1 MARFMGQCFR
11 LFLSLSPTPISL
23 TRRCCVGMVLL
34 VGTVKDA
41 PLHSREYVLQKC
53 VFVSA
58 DKWFFLLPLKQATN
72 IQKLP
77 IFSHYY
83 RFSEVVFLWKTLLRK
98 CSNSWLG
105 RAPIDPKD
113 RYYYTPHLTSPYSPI
128 QKSQKFSSPP
138 FEADAARWYIF
149 GRGA

>member
-58 DKWFFLLPLKQATN
+58 DKWFFFATKASDQYPKIAYLFALLS
-72 IQKLP
+72 
-77 IFSHYY
+77 F
-83 RFSEVVFLWKTLLRK
+83 F
-98 CSNSWLG
+98 
-105 RAPIDPKD
+105 
-113 RYYYTPHLTSPYSPI
+113 
-128 QKSQKFSSPP
+128 
-138 FEADAARWYIF
+138 
-149 GRGA
+149 